1 MPRLPSPGTSISG
14 PPDRLY
20 EYRVLYPD
28 FLKPYPEP
36 IAMLLF
42 GNQYRQSWK
51 LLLPL
56 TVLALAGC
64 RSDAQEHGPGQAPPP
79 PSVEVL
85 EVTPRP
91 VPVARE
97 YVGQTMGSRDVEIHA
112 RVTGIIEQRLY
123 EEGAVVEENAPLFR
137 IDPEPFEVQVSA
149 AEANLAHARANLN
162 RAERELR
169 RLEPLARGKTISQR
183 DIDNAHSEV
192 ELAAAEVKRAEAA
205 LRDARIKL
213 DYTTVAAPIGGISG
227 IAHKSEGSLI
237 SADGDSLLTTLVQTD
252 PMDVHFSISE
262 IEWLAVQRDMA
273 EGRLNVPAEADL
285 EVRIELADGS
295 TYPHPGRIN
304 YSAARI
310 DSETGTYAL
319 RARFPNPDG
328 ALKAG
333 QFVRVNVSGMTRP
346 DAVAVPQKAV
356 LEGPEG
362 KFVFVV
368 GQGENDQLVAEIRPV
383 DVGEWQNGPDGQQW
397 VIRSGLAAGDRV
409 ILDNFV
415 KLQPGGPIAL
425 VNAPEEVETANSA
438 LTQGG

>member
-1 MPRLPSPGTSISG
+1 MP
-14 PPDRLY
+14 
-20 EYRVLYPD
+20 
-28 FLKPYPEP
+28 
-36 IAMLLF
+36 LF
-42 GNQYRQSWK
+42 GNQYHQSWR
-51 LLLPL
+51 LLLSL
-56 TVLALAGC
+56 TVLALAAC
-64 RSDAQEHGPGQAPPP
+64 TSDAQEHGAVQAPPP

-91 VPVARE
+91 VPVAHE
-97 YVGQTMGSRDVEIHA
+97 YVGQTMGSREVEIHA

-123 EEGAVVEENAPLFR
+123 EEGAVVEADAPLFR

-149 AEANLAHARANLN
+149 AEANLAHARANFN

-213 DYTTVAAPIGGISG
+213 EYTTVAAPIGGVTG

-237 SADGDSLLTTLVQTD
+237 SSDGDSLLTTLVQTD
-252 PMDVHFSISE
+252 PMDVHFAISE
-262 IEWLAVQRDMA
+262 IEWLAVQRDST

-285 EVRIELADGS
+285 EVHIELADGS
-295 TYPHPGRIN
+295 TYQHPGRIN

-368 GQGENDQLVAEIRPV
+368 GQGENDQLVAETRPV
-383 DVGEWQNGPDGQQW
+383 DVGEWQNGPDGQYW

-425 VNAPEEVETANSA
+425 VDGQGGVETANSA